1 MNMSVQPLPSLRQ
14 LKSLHWYSRWIPG
27 SARTQYSAA
36 QGLEHHRVLWNT
48 QTRADAHTKKEERNS
63 LKCTGI
69 NPKQDSVSIC
79 AIICDDNV
87 RMNKA
92 GQDISNETACLT

>member
-14 LKSLHWYSRWIPG
+14 LKSSHWYSRCIPG
-27 SARTQYSAA
+27 SARTQYSPA
-36 QGLEHHRVLWNT
+36 QGREHHCMLGNT
-48 QTRADAHTKKEERNS
+48 QTRAHAHTKREGNS